1 MLAVTR
7 AHEDTLRC
15 ALHLLQEAP
24 ESIRKI
30 FNYSHNIKE
39 ASENR
44 YAALQY
50 EYPDIACAV
59 RTRQTCQLML
69 LHMQEEVETLHETA
83 QISDAEH
90 EHYEDSLFH
99 KRLHLTHVLPHVKGG
114 SSGVNLLSYY
124 FSQRDLDHFSKAELS
139 VQEFAEFQTICHEQL
154 GADSLYFIAHGM
166 ARVYKNAV
174 YSSPTLAPGSN
185 SKSFDRSQS
194 QPEVLVGQIVLAA
207 DVQGSRY
214 GSTDTDDPDG
224 IAIAKENDVHPLG
237 HGNGASKT
245 AHFQSGSNGQVK
257 QNIHNSFI
265 LNKTQGGPDDFLANK
280 VDQSQV
286 LLSAGCCFND
296 VEFLLDEG
304 GFTAKNFGAFVAVT
318 HVRLFRLKFSDL
330 RSKPTQ
336 YLAFLER
343 LWKAS
348 GQAMTLRHPELFN
361 YMPPM
366 AWDWTKVKLNTF
378 ADGDKLRFLSSNTSP
393 VVLLI
398 QGEVKQTHDQYFN
411 VRTIITHKPFAFLM
425 PMKGDTFTVSS
436 ETCKILCQEGDAVL
450 TAKQGDE
457 AVTMRGGLRR
467 RKEVSM
473 VERRSQELVRM
484 PRLDKRLKDV
494 TPQDMPPSPLVS
506 FHRVVQMETQQRV
519 SLDLERVPSS
529 PDTNSYN
536 NNSSRLAQARNIPS
550 LSLDFS
556 PKKGPALT
564 RVRSDRSS
572 LDGMPES
579 GSPSPLAPLDVLTP
593 AAAAAAVAKLSKKP
607 AAERLA
613 ELRGLRDANLI
624 TPEQYDA
631 QEAVIIASI

>member
-1 MLAVTR
+1 
-7 AHEDTLRC
+7 
-15 ALHLLQEAP
+15 
-24 ESIRKI
+24 
-30 FNYSHNIKE
+30 
-39 ASENR
+39 
-44 YAALQY
+44 
-50 EYPDIACAV
+50 
-59 RTRQTCQLML
+59 
-69 LHMQEEVETLHETA
+69 
-83 QISDAEH
+83 
-90 EHYEDSLFH
+90 
-99 KRLHLTHVLPHVKGG
+99 
-114 SSGVNLLSYY
+114 
-124 FSQRDLDHFSKAELS
+124 
-139 VQEFAEFQTICHEQL
+139 
-154 GADSLYFIAHGM
+154 
-166 ARVYKNAV
+166 
-174 YSSPTLAPGSN
+174 
-185 SKSFDRSQS
+185 
-194 QPEVLVGQIVLAA
+194 
-207 DVQGSRY
+207 
-214 GSTDTDDPDG
+214 
-224 IAIAKENDVHPLG
+224 
-237 HGNGASKT
+237 
-245 AHFQSGSNGQVK
+245 
-257 QNIHNSFI
+257 
-265 LNKTQGGPDDFLANK
+265 
-280 VDQSQV
+280 
-286 LLSAGCCFND
+286 
-296 VEFLLDEG
+296 
-304 GFTAKNFGAFVAVT
+304 
-318 HVRLFRLKFSDL
+318 
-330 RSKPTQ
+330 
-336 YLAFLER
+336 
-343 LWKAS
+343 
-348 GQAMTLRHPELFN
+348 
-361 YMPPM
+361 
-366 AWDWTKVKLNTF
+366 
-378 ADGDKLRFLSSNTSP
+378 
-393 VVLLI
+393 
-398 QGEVKQTHDQYFN
+398 
-411 VRTIITHKPFAFLM
+411 
-425 PMKGDTFTVSS
+425 MKGDTFTVSS

-494 TPQDMPPSPLVS
+494 TPQDMPPSPVVS